1 MGITNQQT
9 HSSNVA
15 NIRHKRYRGL
25 QKITNEM
32 RDSYGSQLSMF
43 TSLLFRKS
51 TLPQVMS
58 IKCRFQGVEAG
69 GALVCGCVVEVMW
82 NKGRESSF

>member
-1 MGITNQQT
+1 MALN
-9 HSSNVA
+9 
-15 NIRHKRYRGL
+15 
-25 QKITNEM
+25 
-32 RDSYGSQLSMF
+32 F
-43 TSLLFRKS
+43 TSSLLFRKS

-58 IKCRFQGVEAG
+58 INCRFQGVEAGEAG